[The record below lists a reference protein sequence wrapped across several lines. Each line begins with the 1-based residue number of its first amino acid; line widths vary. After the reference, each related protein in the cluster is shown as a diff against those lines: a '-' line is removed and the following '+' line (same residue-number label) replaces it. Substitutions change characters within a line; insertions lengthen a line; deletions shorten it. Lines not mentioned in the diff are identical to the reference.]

1 MSWQQ
6 ILKQPQLSMGD
17 VGLVDLSN
25 VPEEDPKCKPKFL
38 KMIEKLKNHF
48 KAYPALGSWDK
59 VNQPSHILWEIYR
72 KDYNTPLV
80 DVSIRYDDSLEDSE
94 YCEILEGLGNDN
106 SFVDIQPWWGDNTW
120 QDIWNNLDDRLNVIV
135 TWDTEHKDMDAV
147 REATIRAVFN
157 ILEGAW
163 T

>member
-1 MSWQQ
+1 MWFNV
-6 ILKQPQLSMGD
+6 LKQPQLVGGD
-17 VGLVDLSN
+17 VGLINLDN
-25 VPEEDPKCKPKFL
+25 VPNEEPRCKPKFL
-38 KMIEKLKNHF
+38 KMIEKLKKHF
-48 KAYPALGSWDK
+48 EAYPALMSWDK
-59 VNQPSHILWEIYR
+59 VNQPPYILWEIHR

-106 SFVDIQPWWGDNTW
+106 SLIDGEGVDNTW
-120 QDIWNNLDDRLNVIV
+120 QDIWGNLDGRLDIFV
-135 TWDTEHKDMDAV
+135 TWELLHLDMDAV

-163 T
+163 N